1 MRFDHVTERVS
12 ARLHSQEEADLLA
25 VPQGEPVLSVLV
37 VACDV
42 AGQALQ
48 VTDVLLPADR
58 QELEGTY
65 RFGWVGSVSK
75 IVDVSGPQLVGR

>member
-1 MRFDHVTERVS
+1 M
-12 ARLHSQEEADLLA
+12 
-25 VPQGEPVLSVLV
+25 PQGEPALSVLV

-65 RFGWVGSVSK
+65 RLG
-75 IVDVSGPQLVGR
+75 